1 MNYSKKLLKD
11 VNRNFIPK
19 VKKYI
24 RNNIF
29 TIAHNVLTYEEYN
42 FYMLIDI
49 NHSIITIQ
57 YFESE
62 YEFKYFDTKA
72 EVEEHEIIVECSN
85 VTETIVNVL
94 DKINN
99 IVSNYKYWNYNKY
112 YKTTWFNGQVVFYW
126 NKSWH

>member
-11 VNRNFIPK
+11 VNCNFIPK
-19 VKKYI
+19 VKNYI

-62 YEFKYFDTKA
+62 YEFTHYDIISDIEESESIIEFTTLDNT
-72 EVEEHEIIVECSN
+72 VE
-85 VTETIVNVL
+85 NVL
-94 DKINN
+94 NEVN
-99 IVSNYKYWNYNKY
+99 RIVTNYKY
-112 YKTTWFNGQVVFYW
+112 
-126 NKSWH
+126 